1 MRESYK
7 ITRSNNYQLTE
18 QLDERVEPERLRPE
32 LVPVDPLVGHLHLLQ
47 GDAGRLGGGGGLG
60 LLGVVHLGGRRHV
73 LLKKSENWKLEIGAQ
88 SFATD
93 SKVLFGKPSVA
104 RLWDKH

>member
-1 MRESYK
+1 MRESHK
-7 ITRSNNYQLTE
+7 ITSSIISQLTE

-32 LVPVDPLVGHLHLLQ
+32 LVAVDPLVGHLHLLQ

-73 LLKKSENWKLEIGAQ
+73 LSKKSENWKLEIG
-88 SFATD
+88 T
-93 SKVLFGKPSVA
+93 KICN
-104 RLWDKH
+104 RI